1 MPAARQ
7 IEIIRLGDRA
17 SYRDAWDLQR
27 NRRVAVEEGRLP
39 NALFLL
45 EHSPVITLGRRSKQS
60 HLLRPLD
67 EIRGMGIE
75 VVEADRGGDV
85 TYHGPGQLVA
95 YPVLDL
101 RLWRKSIRWYLRAL
115 EEVVIRQLAAY
126 GLPAEREVPYTGV
139 WVNGAKVAA
148 IGVGLHNWVT
158 FHGLA
163 LNVNP
168 NLDHFELIIPC
179 GIAGRQATSLEAL
192 VGSAVSMERAAADFE
207 RAFCAVFEVEP
218 C

>member
-7 IEIIRLGDRA
+7 IEIIRLGGRA
-17 SYRDAWDLQR
+17 PYRDAWDLQR

-39 NALFLL
+39 NALFLV
-45 EHSPVITLGRRSKQS
+45 EHSPVITLGRRSKQG
-60 HLLRPLD
+60 HLLRTPE
-67 EIRGMGIE
+67 EIRRMGIE

-115 EEVVIRQLAAY
+115 EEVVIQQLAAY
-126 GLPAEREVPYTGV
+126 GLPAEREAPYTGV

-179 GIAGRQATSLEAL
+179 GIAEKQVTSLEAL
-192 VGSAVSMERAAADFE
+192 LGSAVSMERAAEDFE
-207 RAFCAVFEVEP
+207 RVFCAVFEVEP